1 MKKLLLAFLL
11 LTSSIISKG
20 QDLFEKA
27 SINEGQPE
35 EFFYDIVRFPLNL
48 LSRGGEF
55 NVLVSF
61 IIKVDGTL
69 DSVKVVSSPDKQ
81 ASLEALNA
89 LEESNGLWNPTKING
104 VPINKRYIASFKYVT
119 STKFSDSKKKVEKLI
134 EKGDYDKALKIINEG
149 LTFNEYD
156 KDLYQLRSVIY
167 KKQNETD
174 LLNNDLQKIE
184 IINKDLLINMI
195 ISVGVGSK
203 W

>member
-1 MKKLLLAFLL
+1 MKTLLLTFLI

-48 LSRGGEF
+48 LSRVGEF

-81 ASLEALNA
+81 ASLESLNA

-119 STKFSDSKKKVEKLI
+119 STKYSGSKKKVEKLI

-149 LTFNEYD
+149 LTLNEYD
-156 KDLYQLRSVIY
+156 KDLYQLRSVIF

-195 ISVGVGSK
+195 ISVVAGS
-203 W
+203 

>member
-55 NVLVSF
+55 NVIVSF

-195 ISVGVGSK
+195 ISVGVGS
-203 W
+203 

>member
-1 MKKLLLAFLL
+1 MKTLLLAFLI

-195 ISVGVGSK
+195 ISVGVGS
-203 W
+203 